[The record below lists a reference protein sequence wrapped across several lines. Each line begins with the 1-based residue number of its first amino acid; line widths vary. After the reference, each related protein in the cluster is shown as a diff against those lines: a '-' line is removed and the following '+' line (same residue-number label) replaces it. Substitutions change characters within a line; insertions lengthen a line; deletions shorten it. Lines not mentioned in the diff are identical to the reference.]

1 MTEISDDTK
10 NTEPEVVA
18 KRHLV
23 DPVAFFIAMIAGP
36 GVIALLGWSTMFI
49 RFATLMGGPVFLV
62 VGIPVMLNYMR
73 RHRVAP
79 YDWVWLALLAHVVL
93 FLPLTLLGAASGG
106 RTGGLA
112 IFLFFGCF
120 FAPLW
125 GGISGFLYAVLE
137 RDFYKQ
143 TL

>member
-1 MTEISDDTK
+1 MTEITDDVK

-36 GVIALLGWSTMFI
+36 GVIGLLGWSTLFI
-49 RFATLMGGPVFLV
+49 QAATLLGGPVYLV
-62 VGIPVMLNYMR
+62 VGIPVMLVYMR

-79 YDWVWLALLAHVVL
+79 YDWVWLALLAHVAV

-106 RTGGLA
+106 RTGGLE
-112 IFLFFGCF
+112 IFLIFGCF

-125 GGISGFLYAVLE
+125 GGISGVLYAALE

-143 TL
+143 PL